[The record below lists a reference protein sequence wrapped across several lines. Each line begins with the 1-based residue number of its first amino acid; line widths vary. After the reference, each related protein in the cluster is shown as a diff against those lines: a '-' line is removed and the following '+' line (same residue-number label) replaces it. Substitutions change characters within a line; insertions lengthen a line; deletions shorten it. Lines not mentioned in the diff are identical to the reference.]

1 MAYYCYTR
9 LHRAVIN
16 RPVAITPKAAGSLR
30 KSAPVAVGLAQ
41 VHRLS
46 TAGAVYRNLSPT
58 SVDIRGLA
66 VHSCQLPSTTVESRR
81 QAPSV
86 GDQRQTPPTAAE
98 RQCLTGNKRWPIC
111 ALKYWFVGR
120 LLFCWCKIIEHIFY
134 ESNSGIQ
141 SRSTLVGPLGS
152 LPSTSS
158 SVSSSSGSP

>member
-1 MAYYCYTR
+1 MRYSVNST
-9 LHRAVIN
+9 LFVFTAVIN

-98 RQCLTGNKRWPIC
+98 RQCLTGNKRW
-111 ALKYWFVGR
+111 
-120 LLFCWCKIIEHIFY
+120 
-134 ESNSGIQ
+134 
-141 SRSTLVGPLGS
+141 
-152 LPSTSS
+152 
-158 SVSSSSGSP
+158 